1 MPNIN
6 KMVIMDWGGVIDN
19 FNDEVN
25 GWKARTK
32 SIIRRLGN
40 STDEISNWAT
50 FDVDDKKYNICE
62 INDDNLLD
70 KWISYVIN
78 KYALSCN
85 KEEFLDV
92 YKEEYGKVIYYKDII
107 EILYKTKKYCQ
118 IGILSNL
125 TKLDKDRLGKQVDF
139 SKLDYVGL
147 SFELEVM
154 KPKNKIYQLV
164 EEQAKI
170 EPNNILFIDDR
181 IDNIKGAQDRGWNTL
196 LATGE
201 DKELIG
207 KTIWEFVNK

>member
-1 MPNIN
+1 MRNMN

-25 GWKARTK
+25 GWKARTR

-62 INDDNLLD
+62 INDDILLD

-85 KEEFLDV
+85 KEEFLEV
-92 YKEEYGKVIYYKDII
+92 YKEEYANVIYYKEII

-125 TKLDKDRLGKQVDF
+125 TKLDKDRLVKQIDL

-164 EEQAKI
+164 EEQTNI

-181 IDNIKGAQDRGWNTL
+181 IDNINGARGRGWNVL

-201 DKELIG
+201 DKELID

>member
-1 MPNIN
+1 MRNMN

-25 GWKARTK
+25 GWKARTR

-62 INDDNLLD
+62 INDDILLD

-78 KYALSCN
+78 KYALCCN
-85 KEEFLDV
+85 KEEFLEV
-92 YKEEYGKVIYYKDII
+92 YKEEYANVIYDKDII

-147 SFELEVM
+147 SFKLEVM

-164 EEQAKI
+164 EEQTKI

-181 IDNIKGAQDRGWNTL
+181 IDNINGARDRGWKVL

>member
-1 MPNIN
+1 MPNMN

-19 FNDEVN
+19 DNNSIN

-40 STDEISNWAT
+40 SDDEISTWAT

-70 KWISYVIN
+70 KWISNVIT
-78 KYALSCN
+78 KHSLSCN

-92 YKEEYGKVIYYKDII
+92 YKEEYANVIYDKDII

-147 SFELEVM
+147 SFELGEI
-154 KPKNKIYQLV
+154 KPNDKIYELV
-164 EEQAKI
+164 EEQTNI
-170 EPNNILFIDDR
+170 EPNNILFIDNR
-181 IDNIKGAQDRGWNTL
+181 IDNINAARKRGWNTL

-201 DKELIG
+201 DSELIEN
-207 KTIWEFVNK
+207 KIKEFVG

>member
-1 MPNIN
+1 MPNMN

-19 FNDEVN
+19 DNNSIN

-40 STDEISNWAT
+40 SDDEISTWAT

-70 KWISYVIN
+70 KWISNVIT
-78 KYALSCN
+78 KYSLSCN

-92 YKEEYGKVIYYKDII
+92 YKEEYANVIYYKDII

-147 SFELEVM
+147 SFELGEI
-154 KPKNKIYQLV
+154 KPNDKIYELV
-164 EEQAKI
+164 EEQTNI
-170 EPNNILFIDDR
+170 EPNNILFIDNR
-181 IDNIKGAQDRGWNTL
+181 IDNINAARKRGWNTL

-201 DKELIG
+201 DSELIEN
-207 KTIWEFVNK
+207 KIKEFVS

>member
-147 SFELEVM
+147 SFELGEI
-154 KPKNKIYQLV
+154 KHNDKIYELV
-164 EEQAKI
+164 EEQTKI

-181 IDNIKGAQDRGWNTL
+181 IDNINGARDRGWKVL

>member
-147 SFELEVM
+147 SFELGEI
-154 KPKNKIYQLV
+154 KPNDKIYELV
-164 EEQAKI
+164 EEQTNI
-170 EPNNILFIDDR
+170 EPNNILFIDNR
-181 IDNIKGAQDRGWNTL
+181 IDNINAARKRGWNTL

-201 DKELIG
+201 DKEF
-207 KTIWEFVNK
+207 IWDKIMEFVNK

>member
-70 KWISYVIN
+70 KWIS
-78 KYALSCN
+78 
-85 KEEFLDV
+85 
-92 YKEEYGKVIYYKDII
+92 
-107 EILYKTKKYCQ
+107 
-118 IGILSNL
+118 
-125 TKLDKDRLGKQVDF
+125 
-139 SKLDYVGL
+139 
-147 SFELEVM
+147 
-154 KPKNKIYQLV
+154 
-164 EEQAKI
+164 
-170 EPNNILFIDDR
+170 
-181 IDNIKGAQDRGWNTL
+181 L
-196 LATGE
+196 L
-201 DKELIG
+201 K
-207 KTIWEFVNK
+207 

>member
-1 MPNIN
+1 MPNMN

-19 FNDEVN
+19 DNNSIN

-40 STDEISNWAT
+40 SDDEISTWAT

-70 KWISYVIN
+70 KWISNVIT
-78 KYALSCN
+78 KYSLSCN

-92 YKEEYGKVIYYKDII
+92 YKEEYANVIYYKDII

-147 SFELEVM
+147 SFELGEI
-154 KPKNKIYQLV
+154 KPNDRIYELV
-164 EEQAKI
+164 EEQTNI
-170 EPNNILFIDDR
+170 EPNNILFIDNR
-181 IDNIKGAQDRGWNTL
+181 IDNINAARKRGWNTL

-201 DKELIG
+201 DSELIEN
-207 KTIWEFVNK
+207 KIKEFVG

>member
-1 MPNIN
+1 MQNMN

-25 GWKARTK
+25 GWKARTR

-40 STDEISNWAT
+40 SDDEINNWAT

-62 INDDNLLD
+62 INDDILLD

-85 KEEFLDV
+85 KEEFLEV
-92 YKEEYGKVIYYKDII
+92 YKGEYANVIYYKEII

-125 TKLDKDRLGKQVDF
+125 TKLDKDRLVKQIDL

-147 SFELEVM
+147 SFELEIM

-164 EEQAKI
+164 EEQTKI

-181 IDNIKGAQDRGWNTL
+181 IDNINGARDRGWNVL

>member
-1 MPNIN
+1 MRNMN

-25 GWKARTK
+25 GWKARTR

-62 INDDNLLD
+62 INDDILLD

-85 KEEFLDV
+85 KEEFLEV
-92 YKEEYGKVIYYKDII
+92 YKEEYANVIYYKEII

-125 TKLDKDRLGKQVDF
+125 TKLDKDRLVKQVDL

-164 EEQAKI
+164 EEQTNI

-201 DKELIG
+201 DSELIEN
-207 KTIWEFVNK
+207 KIKEFVS

>member
-1 MPNIN
+1 MPNMN

-19 FNDEVN
+19 DNNSIN

-40 STDEISNWAT
+40 SDDEISTWAT

-62 INDDNLLD
+62 INDNNLLD
-70 KWISYVIN
+70 KWISNVIT
-78 KYALSCN
+78 KYSLSCN

-92 YKEEYGKVIYYKDII
+92 YKEEYANVIYYKDII

-147 SFELEVM
+147 SFELGEI
-154 KPKNKIYQLV
+154 KPNDKIYELV
-164 EEQAKI
+164 EEQTNI
-170 EPNNILFIDDR
+170 EPNNILFIDNR
-181 IDNIKGAQDRGWNTL
+181 IDNINAARKRGWNTL

-201 DKELIG
+201 DSELIEN
-207 KTIWEFVNK
+207 KIKEFVG

>member
-1 MPNIN
+1 MRNMN

-25 GWKARTK
+25 GWKARTR

-62 INDDNLLD
+62 INDDILLD

-85 KEEFLDV
+85 KEEFLEV
-92 YKEEYGKVIYYKDII
+92 YKEEYANVIYYKEII

-125 TKLDKDRLGKQVDF
+125 TKLDKDRLVKQVDL

-164 EEQAKI
+164 EEQTNI

-181 IDNIKGAQDRGWNTL
+181 IDNINGARGRGWNVL

-201 DKELIG
+201 DKELID

>member
-1 MPNIN
+1 MPNMN

-19 FNDEVN
+19 DNNSIN

-40 STDEISNWAT
+40 SDDEISTWAT

-70 KWISYVIN
+70 KWISNVIT
-78 KYALSCN
+78 KHSLSCN

-92 YKEEYGKVIYYKDII
+92 YKEEYANVIYYKDII

-147 SFELEVM
+147 SFELGEI
-154 KPKNKIYQLV
+154 KPNDKIYELV
-164 EEQAKI
+164 EEQTNI
-170 EPNNILFIDDR
+170 EPNNILFIDNR
-181 IDNIKGAQDRGWNTL
+181 IDNINAARKRGWNTL

-201 DKELIG
+201 DSELIEN
-207 KTIWEFVNK
+207 KIKEFVG

>member
-1 MPNIN
+1 MPNMN

-19 FNDEVN
+19 DNNSIN

-40 STDEISNWAT
+40 SDDEISTWAT

-62 INDDNLLD
+62 INDDILLD

-85 KEEFLDV
+85 KEEFLEV
-92 YKEEYGKVIYYKDII
+92 YKEEYANVIYYKEII

-125 TKLDKDRLGKQVDF
+125 TKLDKDRLVKQIDL

-164 EEQAKI
+164 EEQTNI

-181 IDNIKGAQDRGWNTL
+181 IDNINGARGRGWNVL

-201 DKELIG
+201 DKELID

>member
-1 MPNIN
+1 MPNMN

-19 FNDEVN
+19 DNNSIN

-40 STDEISNWAT
+40 SDDEISTWAT

-70 KWISYVIN
+70 KWISNVIT
-78 KYALSCN
+78 KYSLSCN

-92 YKEEYGKVIYYKDII
+92 YKEEYANVIYYKDII

-147 SFELEVM
+147 SFELGEI
-154 KPKNKIYQLV
+154 KPNDKIYELV
-164 EEQAKI
+164 EEQTNI
-170 EPNNILFIDDR
+170 EPNNILFIDNR
-181 IDNIKGAQDRGWNTL
+181 IDNINAARKRGWNTL

-201 DKELIG
+201 DSELIEN
-207 KTIWEFVNK
+207 KIKEFVG